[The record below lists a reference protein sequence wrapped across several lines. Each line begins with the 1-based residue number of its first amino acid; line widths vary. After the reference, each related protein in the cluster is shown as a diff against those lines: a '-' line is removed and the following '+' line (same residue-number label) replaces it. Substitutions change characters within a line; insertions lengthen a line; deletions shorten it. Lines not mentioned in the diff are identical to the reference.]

1 MSSYLDYSHKTS
13 TSGFVSR
20 TDLKTAVRYLRDA
33 AEYYSKTATSVR
45 HEDRARLMRKLA
57 NKISNKLNST
67 EHEKE

>member
-20 TDLKTAVRYLRDA
+20 TDIKTAVRYLRDA
-33 AEYYSKTATSVR
+33 ARYYQQTATSVR

-57 NKISNKLNST
+57 NKMYNQLKD
-67 EHEKE
+67 K